1 MRIPLLIVG
10 VLLLIAGALVSAGVF
25 SVNQQKQVAKLGP
38 LEITSTEEKKP
49 PATLGYVLVGVG
61 VVVLVIGAVAKK

>member
-10 VLLLIAGALVSAGVF
+10 IALLLAGVLVSAGVF
-25 SVNQQKQVAKLGP
+25 SVTQHKQVAKLGP

-49 PATLGYVLVGVG
+49 PAMLGYVLVGVG
-61 VVVLVIGAVAKK
+61 VLVLVIGAAAKK

>member
-10 VLLLIAGALVSAGVF
+10 LVLLIAGALVCAGVF
-25 SVNQQKQVAKLGP
+25 SVTEHKQVAKLGP
-38 LEITSTEEKKP
+38 LEITSSEEKKP
-49 PATLGYVLVGVG
+49 PALLGYVLVGVG